1 MKQQG
6 IISDFLYQVFA
17 LIIAVIVV
25 HAIYVAVIRP
35 NADLQMEQQAIMQ
48 AADPDF
54 VSERSLYVVMK
65 DFEQETC
72 IILMLWAMS
81 IIGLKIYRN
90 RKEKRITQSISTQS
104 VRRHEYLAGRLT
116 GLCAAGAGATC
127 N

>member
-17 LIIAVIVV
+17 LIIAVILV
-25 HAIYVAVIRP
+25 HAVYVAVIRP

-72 IILMLWAMS
+72 IILM
-81 IIGLKIYRN
+81 
-90 RKEKRITQSISTQS
+90 
-104 VRRHEYLAGRLT
+104 HEFGK
-116 GLCAAGAGATC
+116 
-127 N
+127 